1 MAALPL
7 PTHLH
12 HQLMPLAD
20 ACVTEWRQ
28 NHTETVH
35 REEGCHSLMLVL
47 LNGGSC
53 TTTALCTPGEC
64 HSLMLVLLNGGAH
77 GVLCCV
83 VLACHSLMLVLL
95 NGGTSSGYLSIIS
108 ACHSLML
115 VLLNGGP
122 CPWVI
127 LSPHPMPL
135 ADACVTEWR
144 LSWCGLRTPAKK
156 HATR

>member
-95 NGGTSSGYLSIIS
+95 NGG
-108 ACHSLML
+108 
-115 VLLNGGP
+115 P